1 MSKQI
6 DELGVQLGRSLAEVV
21 KNALAIAQETI
32 KENPVTFSAQANV
45 ESAAVATEEEPKK
58 PASKKAPARKSTAKK
73 AAPKAEEPKP
83 EPEPVK
89 EEALKAEPVK
99 EEAPKAEPVKA
110 EEPKPEPVKEEAP
123 KAERQVRLVDVAGMG
138 KAIMALGDYHEACM
152 EIMGGKILKDL
163 DPSEYKEV
171 YAKLRDFY
179 HRLKSGKRGNKPEN
193 TDPFA

>member
-6 DELGVQLGRSLAEVV
+6 DELGIQLGRLLAEAA

-45 ESAAVATEEEPKK
+45 KSEAVATEEEPKK
-58 PASKKAPARKSTAKK
+58 PAPKKAPARKSTAKK
-73 AAPKAEEPKP
+73 AAPKVEEPK
-83 EPEPVK
+83 PEPVK
-89 EEALKAEPVK
+89 EEAP
-99 EEAPKAEPVKA
+99 KA

-138 KAIMALGDYHEACM
+138 KAIMAHGDYHEKCM

-163 DPSEYKEV
+163 DPSEYNEV
-171 YAKLRDFY
+171 YAKLRDLL
-179 HRLKSGKRGNKPEN
+179 HQIEGDKKSEN

>member
-6 DELGVQLGRSLAEVV
+6 DELGIQLGRSLAEVV

-32 KENPVTFSAQANV
+32 KENPVTFSAPANV
-45 ESAAVATEEEPKK
+45 ESEAVATEEEPKK
-58 PASKKAPARKSTAKK
+58 PASKKSPARKSTAKK

-83 EPEPVK
+83 EPVK
-89 EEALKAEPVK
+89 EEEP
-99 EEAPKAEPVKA
+99 KA

-123 KAERQVRLVDVAGMG
+123 KTERQVRLVDVAGMG
-138 KAIMALGDYHEACM
+138 KAIMALGDYHEECM

-171 YAKLRDFY
+171 YAKLRDLL
-179 HRLKSGKRGNKPEN
+179 HRIEGDKKPEN

>member
-6 DELGVQLGRSLAEVV
+6 DELGIQLGRSLAEVV
-21 KNALAIAQETI
+21 KNALAIVQETV
-32 KENPVTFSAQANV
+32 KENPVTFSAPVKV
-45 ESAAVATEEEPKK
+45 ETVDAPVEEEPKK
-58 PASKKAPARKSTAKK
+58 PAPKKTTTRKSTAKK

-83 EPEPVK
+83 EPVK
-89 EEALKAEPVK
+89 EEAL
-99 EEAPKAEPVKA
+99 KA

-138 KAIMALGDYHEACM
+138 KAIMAHGDYHEKCM

-163 DPSEYKEV
+163 DPSEYNEV
-171 YAKLRDFY
+171 YAKLRDLL
-179 HRLKSGKRGNKPEN
+179 HRIEGDKKPET

>member
-21 KNALAIAQETI
+21 KNALAIVQETV

-45 ESAAVATEEEPKK
+45 ESVAVASEEEPKK
-58 PASKKAPARKSTAKK
+58 PAPKKPAPKKAPARKSTAKK
-73 AAPKAEEPKP
+73 AAP
-83 EPEPVK
+83 
-89 EEALKAEPVK
+89 
-99 EEAPKAEPVKA
+99 KA

-138 KAIMALGDYHEACM
+138 KAIMAHGDYHEECM
-152 EIMGGKILKDL
+152 EIMDGKILKDL
-163 DPSEYKEV
+163 DPSEYNEV
-171 YAKLRDFY
+171 YAKLRDLL
-179 HRLKSGKRGNKPEN
+179 HRIEGDKKPEN

>member
-6 DELGVQLGRSLAEVV
+6 DELGIALGRSLAEVV

-32 KENPVTFSAQANV
+32 KENPVTFSTPVKAETV
-45 ESAAVATEEEPKK
+45 DTPVEEEPKK

-73 AAPKAEEPKP
+73 AAPKAEEPK
-83 EPEPVK
+83 
-89 EEALKAEPVK
+89 AEPVK
-99 EEAPKAEPVKA
+99 EEAPKA
-110 EEPKPEPVKEEAP
+110 EPVKEEAP

-138 KAIMALGDYHEACM
+138 KAIMALGDYHEECM

-163 DPSEYKEV
+163 DPSEYNEV
-171 YAKLRDFY
+171 YAKLRDLY
-179 HRLKSGKRGNKPEN
+179 HRLKAGNKPET

>member
-6 DELGVQLGRSLAEVV
+6 DELGIQLGRSLAEVV
-21 KNALAIAQETI
+21 KNALAIAQETF

-45 ESAAVATEEEPKK
+45 ESVAVAAEEEPKK
-58 PASKKAPARKSTAKK
+58 PAPKKTTARKSTAKK

-89 EEALKAEPVK
+89 EEASKPEPVK
-99 EEAPKAEPVKA
+99 EEAPK
-110 EEPKPEPVKEEAP
+110 PELVKEEAP

-138 KAIMALGDYHEACM
+138 KAIMAHGDYHEKCM

-163 DPSEYKEV
+163 DPSEYNEV
-171 YAKLRDFY
+171 YAKLRDLL
-179 HRLKSGKRGNKPEN
+179 HRIEGDKKSEN

>member
-21 KNALAIAQETI
+21 KNALAIAQETL

-45 ESAAVATEEEPKK
+45 ESGAVATEEEPKK
-58 PASKKAPARKSTAKK
+58 PAPKKPTARKSTAKK

-83 EPEPVK
+83 EQ
-89 EEALKAEPVK
+89 VK
-99 EEAPKAEPVKA
+99 EEAPKA
-110 EEPKPEPVKEEAP
+110 EPVKEEAP

-138 KAIMALGDYHEACM
+138 KAIMAHGDYHEECM

-171 YAKLRDFY
+171 YAKLRDLL
-179 HRLKSGKRGNKPEN
+179 HRIEGDKKPE
-193 TDPFA
+193 TADPFA

>member
-6 DELGVQLGRSLAEVV
+6 DELGVQLGHSLAEVV
-21 KNALAIAQETI
+21 KNALAIAQETL

-83 EPEPVK
+83 EP
-89 EEALKAEPVK
+89 VK
-99 EEAPKAEPVKA
+99 EEAPKA
-110 EEPKPEPVKEEAP
+110 EEPKPEPVQAAAP
-123 KAERQVRLVDVAGMG
+123 KTERQVRLVDVAGMG
-138 KAIMALGDYHEACM
+138 KAIMAHGDYHEKCM

-171 YAKLRDFY
+171 YAKLRDLL
-179 HRLKSGKRGNKPEN
+179 HRIEGDKKPEN

>member
-6 DELGVQLGRSLAEVV
+6 DALGIQLGRSLAEVV

-45 ESAAVATEEEPKK
+45 EPVAVATEEEPKK
-58 PASKKAPARKSTAKK
+58 PAPKKTTIRKSTAKK
-73 AAPKAEEPKP
+73 AAPKAEEPKH
-83 EPEPVK
+83 
-89 EEALKAEPVK
+89 EPVK
-99 EEAPKAEPVKA
+99 EEAPKA

-138 KAIMALGDYHEACM
+138 KAIMAHGDYHEKCM

-163 DPSEYKEV
+163 DPSEYNEV
-171 YAKLRDFY
+171 YAKLRDLL
-179 HRLKSGKRGNKPEN
+179 HQIEGGKKPE
-193 TDPFA
+193 TADPFA

>member
-6 DELGVQLGRSLAEVV
+6 DELGIALGRSLAEVV

-45 ESAAVATEEEPKK
+45 ESAAVASEEEPKK
-58 PASKKAPARKSTAKK
+58 PAPKKAPARKSTAKK
-73 AAPKAEEPKP
+73 DAPKAEEPKP
-83 EPEPVK
+83 EP
-89 EEALKAEPVK
+89 VK
-99 EEAPKAEPVKA
+99 EEAPKAE
-110 EEPKPEPVKEEAP
+110 EPKPEQVKEEAP

-138 KAIMALGDYHEACM
+138 KAIMAHGDYHEKCM

-163 DPSEYKEV
+163 DPSEYNEV
-171 YAKLRDFY
+171 YAKLRDLL
-179 HRLKSGKRGNKPEN
+179 HQIEGDKKSEN

>member
-32 KENPVTFSAQANV
+32 KENPVTFSTQANV
-45 ESAAVATEEEPKK
+45 ESEAVTAEKEPKK
-58 PASKKAPARKSTAKK
+58 PAPKKAPARKSTAKK
-73 AAPKAEEPKP
+73 AAPKAEEP
-83 EPEPVK
+83 
-89 EEALKAEPVK
+89 EPVK

-123 KAERQVRLVDVAGMG
+123 KEERQARLVDVAGMG
-138 KAIMALGDYHEACM
+138 KAIMALGDHHEECM
-152 EIMGGKILKDL
+152 EIMGGRIMKDL
-163 DPSEYKEV
+163 DPSEYNEV
-171 YAKLRDFY
+171 YAKLRDLY
-179 HRLKSGKRGNKPEN
+179 HRLKAGNKPEN

>member
-6 DELGVQLGRSLAEVV
+6 DELGIQLGRSLAEVV
-21 KNALAIAQETI
+21 KNALAIVQETV

-45 ESAAVATEEEPKK
+45 ESVAVAAEEEPKK
-58 PASKKAPARKSTAKK
+58 PAPKKTTARKSTAKK

-83 EPEPVK
+83 ELVK
-89 EEALKAEPVK
+89 EEAA
-99 EEAPKAEPVKA
+99 KA
-110 EEPKPEPVKEEAP
+110 EEPKPEPEPVKEEAP

-138 KAIMALGDYHEACM
+138 KAIMAHGDYHEECM

-163 DPSEYKEV
+163 DPSEYNEV
-171 YAKLRDFY
+171 HAKLRDLL
-179 HRLKSGKRGNKPEN
+179 HRIEGDKKPEN

>member
-6 DELGVQLGRSLAEVV
+6 DELGIQLGRSW
-21 KNALAIAQETI
+21 ALIVENLIAIAQETI
-32 KENPVTFSAQANV
+32 KENPVTFSAPVKV
-45 ESAAVATEEEPKK
+45 ETVADSVEEEPKK
-58 PASKKAPARKSTAKK
+58 PAKKPPARKSTAKK

-83 EPEPVK
+83 EP
-89 EEALKAEPVK
+89 VK
-99 EEAPKAEPVKA
+99 EEAPKAEPVKEEAPKA

-138 KAIMALGDYHEACM
+138 KAIMAHGDYHEKCM

-163 DPSEYKEV
+163 DPSEYNEV
-171 YAKLRDFY
+171 YAKLRDLL
-179 HRLKSGKRGNKPEN
+179 HRIEGDKKPET

>member
-32 KENPVTFSAQANV
+32 KENPVTFYAPVKAETVDAPV
-45 ESAAVATEEEPKK
+45 EGEPKK
-58 PASKKAPARKSTAKK
+58 PAKKVPARKSTAKK

-83 EPEPVK
+83 EP
-89 EEALKAEPVK
+89 VK
-99 EEAPKAEPVKA
+99 EEAPKA
-110 EEPKPEPVKEEAP
+110 EPVKEEAP

-138 KAIMALGDYHEACM
+138 KAIMAHGDYHEECM

-163 DPSEYKEV
+163 DPSEYNEV
-171 YAKLRDFY
+171 YAKLRDLL
-179 HRLKSGKRGNKPEN
+179 HRIEGDKKPET

>member
-6 DELGVQLGRSLAEVV
+6 DELGIQLGRSLAEAV
-21 KNALAIAQETI
+21 KNALAIVQETV

-45 ESAAVATEEEPKK
+45 ESEAVTAEEEPKK
-58 PASKKAPARKSTAKK
+58 PAKKPPARKSTAKK

-83 EPEPVK
+83 KPKPKPEPVK
-89 EEALKAEPVK
+89 EEAP
-99 EEAPKAEPVKA
+99 KA

-138 KAIMALGDYHEACM
+138 KAIMALGDYHEECM

-163 DPSEYKEV
+163 DPSEYNEV
-171 YAKLRDFY
+171 YAKLRDLL
-179 HRLKSGKRGNKPEN
+179 HRIEGDKKPEN

>member
-6 DELGVQLGRSLAEVV
+6 DVLGVQLGRSLAEVV
-21 KNALAIAQETI
+21 KNALAIVQETV

-45 ESAAVATEEEPKK
+45 ESAAVTAEEETKK
-58 PASKKAPARKSTAKK
+58 PAKKPPARKSTAKK

-83 EPEPVK
+83 EP
-89 EEALKAEPVK
+89 VK
-99 EEAPKAEPVKA
+99 EEAPKT
-110 EEPKPEPVKEEAP
+110 EPVKEEAP

-138 KAIMALGDYHEACM
+138 KAIMALGDYHEECM

-163 DPSEYKEV
+163 DPSEYNEV
-171 YAKLRDFY
+171 YAKLRDLL
-179 HRLKSGKRGNKPEN
+179 HRIEGDKKSEN

>member
-1 MSKQI
+1 MSKNS
-6 DELGVQLGRSLAEVV
+6 DELGVQLGRSW
-21 KNALAIAQETI
+21 ALIVENLIAIAQETI

-45 ESAAVATEEEPKK
+45 ESVAVAAEEEPKK
-58 PASKKAPARKSTAKK
+58 PAPKKAPERKSTAKK

-83 EPEPVK
+83 
-89 EEALKAEPVK
+89 EPVK

-138 KAIMALGDYHEACM
+138 KAIMAHGDYHEKCM

-163 DPSEYKEV
+163 DPSEYNDV
-171 YAKLRDFY
+171 YAKLRDLL
-179 HRLKSGKRGNKPEN
+179 HQIEGDKKSEN

>member
-1 MSKQI
+1 MSKKI
-6 DELGVQLGRSLAEVV
+6 DELGVQLGRSW
-21 KNALAIAQETI
+21 ALIVENLIAIAQETI

-45 ESAAVATEEEPKK
+45 ESEAVATEEEPKK
-58 PASKKAPARKSTAKK
+58 PAPKKAPARKSTAKK

-83 EPEPVK
+83 EP
-89 EEALKAEPVK
+89 VK
-99 EEAPKAEPVKA
+99 EEAPKA

-123 KAERQVRLVDVAGMG
+123 KTERQVRLVDVAGMG
-138 KAIMALGDYHEACM
+138 KAIMAHGDYHEECM

-171 YAKLRDFY
+171 YAKLRDLL
-179 HRLKSGKRGNKPEN
+179 HRIEGDKKPEN